1 MELSGIAASFAAA
14 QASATQQALA
24 AEMLKMNLAAQA
36 SVVKLLE
43 QAQETLP
50 SPANL
55 AAGIGGNLDISV

>member
-1 MELSGIAASFAAA
+1 MELSSIAASFAASRA
-14 QASATQQALA
+14 DATQQALA

-43 QAQETLP
+43 QAQEMLP

-55 AAGIGGNLDISV
+55 AAGVGGNLDVSV